1 MGKLDYFKKL
11 KKKEKT
17 ELVKSNTV
25 WLYTRVSSKT
35 QFERNGSIDTQLEE
49 SKGFAEKN
57 NLEIVKTFGGSYESA
72 KGDFTR
78 KEFKSLIDI
87 QMIRF

>member
-1 MGKLDYFKKL
+1 MRELDYFKKL
-11 KKKEKT
+11 KRKEKT

-49 SKGFAEKN
+49 SKGFAEKTI
-57 NLEIVKTFGGSYESA
+57 LK
-72 KGDFTR
+72 
-78 KEFKSLIDI
+78 
-87 QMIRF
+87 Q